1 MEKRAKFH
9 GSMTALVTPFKD
21 GEIDEQAYR
30 ALIDWQI
37 TSGSHGLVPVGTTG
51 ESPTLSHKEHYRA
64 VDICID
70 EARGRVPVIAG
81 AGSNN
86 TVEAIELARHA
97 EQSGAD
103 AVLVVTPYY
112 NKPTQEGLYQHFK
125 AVNDAIGI
133 PIIIYNIPP
142 RSVVDMSVETMKRL
156 SELTNIVGVKDATG
170 DVGRVSRQRHA
181 MGADFIQL
189 SGEDMTAL
197 AAMAAGGH
205 GCISVSR
212 ERRARALRGTDGGD
226 LQGRLGPCAQDSG
239 PPDAAARGNLCRAGG
254 QRGEICAERARPD
267 SARHSLAARSGR
279 PGDRGADSPRHG
291 SCGPPECLRAEMA
304 AEKEKP
310 NFKVVADNRR
320 ARYDYEIGE
329 TFEAGLMLTGTEVK
343 SLRTGKATVAESYAA
358 VDRSGAIILYN
369 ANIPEYLQA
378 NRFNHEPKRPRKL
391 LLHAKEIVK
400 LAKGVEREGM
410 TIVPL
415 RIYFN
420 AKGRAKIAIALGRG
434 KKLHDKRETEKV
446 RDWNRDKSRLM
457 RDRG

>member
-9 GSMTALVTPFKD
+9 GSLTALVTPFKD
-21 GEIDEQAYR
+21 GKIDEPAYR

-51 ESPTLSHKEHYRA
+51 ESPTLSHEEHRRA

-86 TVEAIELARHA
+86 TAEAVELARHA

-133 PIIIYNIPP
+133 PIVIYNIPP
-142 RSVVDMSVETMKRL
+142 RSVVDMSVETMTRL
-156 SELTNIVGVKDATG
+156 SELPNIVGVKDATG

-205 GCISVSR
+205 GCISVCANVAPGLCAELMEATLKGDWGHALKIQDRLTPLHAAIFAEPGVNGAKYGLSVLGR
-212 ERRARALRGTDGGD
+212 IQPETRLPLVPVGQATEALIRRAMV
-226 LQGRLGPCAQDSG
+226 
-239 PPDAAARGNLCRAGG
+239 
-254 QRGEICAERARPD
+254 
-267 SARHSLAARSGR
+267 H
-279 PGDRGADSPRHG
+279 
-291 SCGPPECLRAEMA
+291 
-304 AEKEKP
+304 
-310 NFKVVADNRR
+310 
-320 ARYDYEIGE
+320 
-329 TFEAGLMLTGTEVK
+329 AGLL
-343 SLRTGKATVAESYAA
+343 SA
-358 VDRSGAIILYN
+358 
-369 ANIPEYLQA
+369 
-378 NRFNHEPKRPRKL
+378 
-391 LLHAKEIVK
+391 
-400 LAKGVEREGM
+400 
-410 TIVPL
+410 
-415 RIYFN
+415 
-420 AKGRAKIAIALGRG
+420 
-434 KKLHDKRETEKV
+434 
-446 RDWNRDKSRLM
+446 
-457 RDRG
+457 